1 VAIRAPTFRLNILIG
16 SAKSYETRLNSYQR
30 GYTDKHWRGDKRQHG
45 YGGLRGLIY
54 RRDKGICQICGR
66 ICVPKDAGNGTDR
79 ALWPHVDHIVPK
91 SKGGTDDP
99 SNLQLLCGSCNSIK
113 KDKEDTARKSLPDK
127 GIRGP
132 K

>member
-1 VAIRAPTFRLNILIG
+1 MATAAKVFRPQVLLG
-16 SAKSYETRLNSYQR
+16 SPKSYETRPNSYQR

-54 RRDKGICQICGR
+54 RRDKGKCQICGR
-66 ICVPKDAGNGTDR
+66 VCIPKDAGGTDR
-79 ALWPHVDHIVPK
+79 ALWPAVDHITPK

-113 KDKEDTARKSLPDK
+113 WDKEGIDCKSLPDK
-127 GIRGP
+127 GIWGQ